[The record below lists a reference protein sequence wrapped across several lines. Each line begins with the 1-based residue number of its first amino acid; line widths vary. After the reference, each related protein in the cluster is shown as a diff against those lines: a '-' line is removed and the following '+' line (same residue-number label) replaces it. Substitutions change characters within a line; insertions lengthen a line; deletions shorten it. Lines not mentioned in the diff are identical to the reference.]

1 MASDAGLQPELATSD
16 RINEDAQPAATEPSD
31 DLFGD
36 DPAEQVTEV
45 KPVAAGEHSS
55 EVVAPVTLPTS
66 PASNS
71 QPSSGAQPVTDTSS
85 GIAPVADFIPSDA
98 KLDQPTPSPLE
109 LLATGEARLDD
120 DTGMTDAPS
129 LLTDAAEA
137 PASDLPKEETQQPT
151 SAPQIDETETSL
163 DDASI
168 KADPAS
174 HQPQTN
180 GTMTEPEVAA
190 PTSSVSSAAVQA
202 DTPSSGV
209 VRARDEDDTTSEP
222 SAKRTKTENALAND
236 AQAEFKKPDAPAV
249 SAPVAAPVATNG
261 NGAHLPKTPSFSSS
275 PLTLAQKSILL
286 DKMKNTKKVKSAF
299 WFLKPVDYVALNIPH
314 YPTVIKTPMDLS
326 TMERKLKDGQYSSI
340 DSFVAD
346 FELIVSNC
354 ITFNGAQHAA
364 SFAAQS
370 LRAYFMKQMET
381 VPTGEAAVQSQKPAK
396 KAAAPPVAKTA
407 NVSARRESRTAAVP
421 GAARSPVA
429 AETFAL
435 LPGGTPMIR
444 RDSTAAGRPK
454 RAVIPPA
461 PRDLPYATSKPKR
474 KESQMG
480 LKFCEHIVEEF
491 RKPKYDRFAGAFRI
505 PVDPVAL
512 NIPMYFSIIK
522 HPMDLST
529 MTNKLK
535 SGQYSTAAEFK
546 ADGDLMFSNCF
557 KFNPPDNVVHQ
568 MGKEFQR
575 EFDIQWAK
583 KDAWIKKNT
592 PQSQR
597 ASSASDVG
605 SDGDDSDEDNDDDAE
620 TDNNEATI
628 LALRQQLEEMQNMLG
643 SISGAKRASPGGKS
657 NKKKGKSSKPSKKGG
672 LPAPSRTTIKAK
684 PKKQRLVTYE
694 EKQEI
699 SNATEKMDGD
709 QVEKLTQIITENV
722 SKYKDMPGDDVELEI
737 DDLPNEVQHKLL
749 KYVRTI
755 FPPRVPTDDGN
766 AVDDDYEPERPSNR
780 GGAAKKKHK
789 PMKKHEQ
796 ESRIAQLKQ
805 QMAQMS
811 GAALPNA
818 SAIPAPQSSSDE
830 DSESS
835 EEE

>member
-1 MASDAGLQPELATSD
+1 MNTTAAPAAESSETIAPATSID
-16 RINEDAQPAATEPSD
+16 SAEVDPGPSAGAQPATNTS
-31 DLFGD
+31 
-36 DPAEQVTEV
+36 
-45 KPVAAGEHSS
+45 AGI
-55 EVVAPVTLPTS
+55 
-66 PASNS
+66 
-71 QPSSGAQPVTDTSS
+71 G
-85 GIAPVADFIPSDA
+85 PVADFIPSDA
-98 KLDQPTPSPLE
+98 KLDQPTPPPSEPL
-109 LLATGEARLDD
+109 ASGEARMDTDISMIDAPSAPIEAPQVSASDLQSDD
-120 DTGMTDAPS
+120 VVTAALPVSIEQPSDGASTNGTMNDVQTSADAAVLSQDPPKTLPADDADLAMTDAPS
-129 LLTDAAEA
+129 
-137 PASDLPKEETQQPT
+137 
-151 SAPQIDETETSL
+151 
-163 DDASI
+163 
-168 KADPAS
+168 
-174 HQPQTN
+174 
-180 GTMTEPEVAA
+180 
-190 PTSSVSSAAVQA
+190 
-202 DTPSSGV
+202 GV
-209 VRARDEDDTTSEP
+209 VRVRDEDETTGEP
-222 SAKRTKTENALAND
+222 SAKRTKIEGD
-236 AQAEFKKPDAPAV
+236 ATDNTQAEFKKPDAPV
-249 SAPVAAPVATNG
+249 APPPTNG
-261 NGAHLPKTPSFSSS
+261 NSVHVPKTPSFSSA
-275 PLTLAQKSILL
+275 PMTQAQRTILL
-286 DKMKNTKKVKSAF
+286 EKMKNTKKVKSAG
-299 WFLKPVDYVALNIPH
+299 WFLRPVDYAALNIPH
-314 YPTVIKTPMDLS
+314 YPTVIKVPMDLS
-326 TMERKLKDGQYSSI
+326 TMERKLKDTQYSSV
-340 DSFVAD
+340 DDFVAD
-346 FELIVSNC
+346 FELIVTNS
-354 ITFNGAQHAA
+354 ITFNGAQHAV
-364 SFAAQS
+364 SFAAQN

-381 VPTGEAAVQSQKPAK
+381 VPTGEAAVQAQKPVK
-396 KAAAPPVAKTA
+396 KAASATPVAKPAKTA
-407 NVSARRESRTAAVP
+407 NSSARRESRTPAAVP
-421 GAARSPVA
+421 GATRSPVA
-429 AETFAL
+429 GETFAL

-454 RAVIPPA
+454 RAVVPPA
-461 PRDLPYATSKPKR
+461 PRDLPYSTSKPKR

-535 SGQYSTAAEFK
+535 SGQYSTAQEFK
-546 ADGDLMFSNCF
+546 VDGELMFTNCF
-557 KFNPPDNVVHQ
+557 KFNPPDNIVHQ
-568 MGKEFQR
+568 MGKDFER
-575 EFDIQWAK
+575 EFNAQWAK
-583 KDAWIKKNT
+583 KDLWIKKNT

-605 SDGDDSDEDNDDDAE
+605 SDGEDSEDDNDDDAE

-628 LALRQQLEEMQNMLG
+628 SALRQQLEEMQNMLG

-657 NKKKGKSSKPSKKGG
+657 KKKAKSSNKASKKSN
-672 LPAPSRTTIKAK
+672 APPPRATIKTKA
-684 PKKQRLVTYE
+684 KKQRLVTYE

-699 SNATEKMDGD
+699 SSATEKMEAD

-755 FPPRVPTDDGN
+755 FPPRAPTDDGN

-780 GGAAKKKHK
+780 GAAAKKKHK

-811 GAALPNA
+811 GAVQPNA
-818 SAIPAPQSSSDE
+818 AANPGPQSSSDE

>member
-1 MASDAGLQPELATSD
+1 METAAPTTAADS
-16 RINEDAQPAATEPSD
+16 AQVD
-31 DLFGD
+31 
-36 DPAEQVTEV
+36 
-45 KPVAAGEHSS
+45 
-55 EVVAPVTLPTS
+55 
-66 PASNS
+66 S
-71 QPSSGAQPVTDTSS
+71 QPSSGAQPVTNTSA

-98 KLDQPTPSPLE
+98 KLDQPTLSPSEPS
-109 LLATGEARLDD
+109 ATGESHVDADATMTD
-120 DTGMTDAPS
+120 VQPPASDPQAPDSNPQPEDVKIATENGIATESAPTNGTMNESQASHDATAPSQDASSEPATAAPPADQAMTDAP
-129 LLTDAAEA
+129 
-137 PASDLPKEETQQPT
+137 
-151 SAPQIDETETSL
+151 
-163 DDASI
+163 
-168 KADPAS
+168 
-174 HQPQTN
+174 
-180 GTMTEPEVAA
+180 
-190 PTSSVSSAAVQA
+190 
-202 DTPSSGV
+202 PSGI
-209 VRARDEDDTTSEP
+209 VRARDEDETSGEP
-222 SAKRTKTENALAND
+222 SAKRTKLEADTTDN
-236 AQAEFKKPDAPAV
+236 AQAEFKKPN
-249 SAPVAAPVATNG
+249 APVAVAAPATNG
-261 NGAHLPKTPSFSSS
+261 NGVHAPKTPSFSSS
-275 PLTLAQKSILL
+275 PMTSTQRSILVE
-286 DKMKNTKKVKSAF
+286 KMKNTKKVKSAL

-314 YPTVIKTPMDLS
+314 YPTIIKTPMDLS
-326 TMERKLKDGQYSSI
+326 TMERKLKDGQYGSV
-340 DSFVAD
+340 DAFVAD
-346 FELIVSNC
+346 FELIVSNSV
-354 ITFNGAQHAA
+354 TFNGAQHAV
-364 SFAAQS
+364 SFAAQN
-370 LRAYFMKQMET
+370 LRAYFMKQMES
-381 VPTGEAAVQSQKPAK
+381 VPTGAAAVQVQKPVK
-396 KAAAPPVAKTA
+396 KAASATPVTKTA
-407 NVSARRESRTAAVP
+407 NVSARRESRTPAVP
-421 GAARSPVA
+421 GATRSPVAA

-480 LKFCEHIVEEF
+480 LKFCEHIVDEF

-546 ADGDLMFSNCF
+546 SDADLMFSNCF
-557 KFNPPDNVVHQ
+557 KFNPPDNIVNQ
-568 MGKEFQR
+568 MGKEFER
-575 EFDIQWAK
+575 EFSSHWSR

-605 SDGDDSDEDNDDDAE
+605 SDGDDSDEEADEDAE
-620 TDNNEATI
+620 NDSNEATI

-657 NKKKGKSSKPSKKGG
+657 KKKGKTSKPSKKSA
-672 LPAPSRTTIKAK
+672 PAPSRVNLKSK

-699 SNATEKMDGD
+699 SSATEKMEAD

-749 KYVRTI
+749 KYVRSI
-755 FPPRVPTDDGN
+755 FPPRAPTDDGN

-811 GAALPNA
+811 GSTLPN
-818 SAIPAPQSSSDE
+818 SAANPAPQSSSDE